1 MPGEIVPAGTHSG
14 RGPQQFGMRA
24 SHADRDRVAELL
36 RVAAGDGRLTPGE
49 LDERLEAALSART
62 LGELAGL
69 TADLPPVS
77 ISADGVVTEVKDV
90 LRIDQRW
97 SAVRREGR
105 WVVPRR
111 LELFVEWC
119 DVTLDFTRAVI
130 TQDTLRIDL
139 DMEGKT
145 LTLITGPGVVVDSDA
160 LALEFSRVRNDR
172 APDSGGPV
180 ALRVELVGRKR
191 HGRIVVRQPR
201 RTAGQWL
208 LRKPVAPPPGG

>member
-1 MPGEIVPAGTHSG
+1 MPGEIVPAGSSSG
-14 RGPQQFGMRA
+14 LSPEPGLRA

-36 RVAAGDGRLTPGE
+36 RISAGDGRLTAEE

-62 LGELAGL
+62 FGELAAL
-69 TADLPPVS
+69 TADLPAVS
-77 ISADGVVTEVKDV
+77 VSADGVVAEVKDV

-97 SAVRREGR
+97 SPVRREGR

-111 LELFVEWC
+111 LELFTEWC

-139 DMEGKT
+139 GMEGKT
-145 LTLITGPGVVVDSDA
+145 LTLITGPGIVVDTDG
-160 LALEFSRVRNDR
+160 LALEFARVSDR
-172 APDSGGPV
+172 RAADSGVPV
-180 ALRVELVGRKR
+180 VLRVELVGTKR
-191 HGRIVVRQPR
+191 HGRVVVRQPR

-208 LRKPVAPPPGG
+208 LRKPEGAQPGS